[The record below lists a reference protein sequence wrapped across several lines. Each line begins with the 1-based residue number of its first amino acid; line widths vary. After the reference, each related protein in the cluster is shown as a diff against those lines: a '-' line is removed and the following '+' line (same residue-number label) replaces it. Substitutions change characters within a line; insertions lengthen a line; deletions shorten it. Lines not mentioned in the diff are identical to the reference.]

1 MMSAT
6 PICAPRSGSGGEGDS
21 ILGGMRVVDVSL
33 VLAGPTAG
41 RTLAEYGAGVVKINS
56 PREEGAGYRTS
67 VHRYHTDVNRAKE
80 SILLDLKP
88 EAGLDVFFRLVR
100 QADVVVQNFRLGV
113 PERLGIGYEQLR
125 AVKPDII
132 HTSVSAFGYGG
143 PRGAWPGYEPNAQ
156 ATTGLQTRMG
166 GDDAPLMQ
174 PFAVN
179 DYGTGLLAAFGTSLA
194 LYHRARTGEGQR
206 VEAAL
211 AFTGTLLQSAYLQE
225 YAGKRWDE
233 PRGRQARGF
242 GPLQRLYRASDG
254 WLFLGAR
261 ADQLGALA
269 SVEGLAGCEALG
281 GSADGAALAAFLE
294 ERFPTRSVDAWVAD
308 LTAAGLGAHHAVS
321 SIPSVMT
328 DPWVVS
334 HGLSVTRRHDNGQ
347 EITTIG
353 PGARLSRTPAVPGRP
368 APTPGADAA
377 SVLEQAGLP
386 EALGR
391 LCEAGVVLVES
402 PRQPVAAT

>member
-1 MMSAT
+1 M
-6 PICAPRSGSGGEGDS
+6 
-21 ILGGMRVVDVSL
+21 
-33 VLAGPTAG
+33 
-41 RTLAEYGAGVVKINS
+41 
-56 PREEGAGYRTS
+56 
-67 VHRYHTDVNRAKE
+67 
-80 SILLDLKP
+80 
-88 EAGLDVFFRLVR
+88 
-100 QADVVVQNFRLGV
+100 
-113 PERLGIGYEQLR
+113 GIGYEQLR
-125 AVKPDII
+125 AIKPDII

-143 PRGAWPGYEPNAQ
+143 PCGDWPGYEPNAQ

-179 DYGTGLLAAFGTSLA
+179 DYGTGLLAAFGTALA

-225 YAGKRWDE
+225 YAGKVWDE
-233 PRGRQARGF
+233 PRGRQARGS

-261 ADQLGALA
+261 PDQIGALA
-269 SVEGLAGCEALG
+269 RVEGLAGAETLD
-281 GSADGAALAAFLE
+281 SAALATFLE
-294 ERFPTRSVDAWVAD
+294 ERFPGRPVDAWVAG
-308 LTAAGLGAHHAVS
+308 LTAAGLGAHRAVA

-328 DPWVVS
+328 DPWIVS
-334 HGLSVTRRHDNGQ
+334 HGLSVTRRHDTGQ

-353 PGARLSRTPAVPGRP
+353 PGARLSRTPVVPGRP
-368 APTPGADAA
+368 AATPGADAA

-402 PRQPVAAT
+402 PRQAVAAT